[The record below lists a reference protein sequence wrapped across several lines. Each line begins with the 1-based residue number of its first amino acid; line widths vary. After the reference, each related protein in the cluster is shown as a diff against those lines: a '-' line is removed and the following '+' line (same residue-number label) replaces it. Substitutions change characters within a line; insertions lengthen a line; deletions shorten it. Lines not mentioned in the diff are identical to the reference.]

1 MDNIMATLRTPK
13 GCLGCLGLVVV
24 LIALFV
30 GGLMLGGIV
39 NENYHMPEISLAAEE
54 IPLPFELPFFGH
66 SVPNTLPATWL
77 TMLLLIAVSFFA
89 TRSMKEVPSGLQNAV
104 EAIVEMFYRFI
115 EGVAGAHQAP
125 VFFPLVA
132 TFFFFILISNWMGIF
147 PGFGSVGLWAEHHG
161 ETVLVPFLRSA
172 NAHLS
177 TTVALAIVSVS
188 ATQYFGLKLVGRPFL
203 RRYFPFFFK
212 SAPVE
217 KEKPAA
223 TGFAAVIGKVAAIM
237 EKGSNAFV
245 GILEFISEFIK
256 IMSFSFRLFGNIF
269 AGEVLLIVV
278 AFLCAF
284 LASLPFMALELFVGL
299 VQALIFSM
307 LSLVFFMMATAHH
320 D

>member
-1 MDNIMATLRTPK
+1 MNNIMATLRTPK
-13 GCLGCLGLVVV
+13 GCLGCLGLVIVV
-24 LIALFV
+24 IALFV
-30 GGLMLGGIV
+30 GGLMMGGIM
-39 NENYHMPEISLAAEE
+39 NPDYELPAISLAAEE

-77 TMLLLIAVSFFA
+77 TMIILIVVSFFA
-89 TRSMKEVPSGLQNAV
+89 TRSMKQIPSGLQNVV
-104 EAIVEMFYRFI
+104 EAIVEIFYGFI
-115 EGVAGAHQAP
+115 EGVAGSQAP
-125 VFFPLVA
+125 IFFPLVA

-147 PGFGSVGLWAEHHG
+147 PGFGSVGVWAEHHG
-161 ETVLVPFLRSA
+161 ETVLVPFFRSA

-177 TTVALAIVSVS
+177 TTVALAAISVG
-188 ATQYFGLKLVGRPFL
+188 ATQYFGFKLLGLPFL
-203 RRYFPFFFK
+203 GRYFTFR
-212 SAPVE
+212 SASAK

-223 TGFAAVIGKVAAIM
+223 TGFAAMIGKMAIFM
-237 EKGSNAFV
+237 ERGSNAFV
-245 GILEFISEFIK
+245 GILELISEFIK

-278 AFLCAF
+278 SFLCAF

-307 LSLVFFMMATAHH
+307 LSLVFFMMAAAHH